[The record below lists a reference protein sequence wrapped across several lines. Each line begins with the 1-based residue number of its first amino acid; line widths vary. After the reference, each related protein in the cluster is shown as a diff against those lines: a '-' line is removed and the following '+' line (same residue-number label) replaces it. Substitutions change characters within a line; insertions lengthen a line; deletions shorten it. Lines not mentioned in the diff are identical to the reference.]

1 MALINVST
9 RYVKHNHHTP
19 PLSLSLYFLISIKHW
34 SVFSNIYIRYKEVIS
49 NGFLTKQ
56 QSSFCAVLYS
66 QRDSCRL

>member
-9 RYVKHNHHTP
+9 RYVKHNHYTPP
-19 PLSLSLYFLISIKHW
+19 PLSLFFLISIKHW

-56 QSSFCAVLYS
+56 QSSFCAVPYS